1 MFYPEYNC
9 ELYFGVSYGHRNDDI
24 ENQTWEA
31 IYLFKSLDDLDND
44 HLFEFAADEFW
55 SDVLPDSDDCDLA
68 Y

>member
-1 MFYPEYNC
+1 MFYPD
-9 ELYFGVSYGHRNDDI
+9 FGVSYSHRNDDI

-44 HLFEFAADEFW
+44 HLFGFAADEFW
-55 SDVLPDSDDCDLA
+55 SDVFPESDDRDLA